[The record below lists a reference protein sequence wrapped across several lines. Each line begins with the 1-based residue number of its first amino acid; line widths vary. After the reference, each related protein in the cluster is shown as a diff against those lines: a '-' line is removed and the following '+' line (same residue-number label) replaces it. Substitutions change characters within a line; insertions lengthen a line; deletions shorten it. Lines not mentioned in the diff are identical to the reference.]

1 MGIHP
6 VPRWVTVKRM
16 AEMTGLTVEAI
27 RAYIKKGH
35 LRIEV
40 HWIKAANGRT
50 MIHIER
56 FNQWLEGIE
65 A

>member
-1 MGIHP
+1 
-6 VPRWVTVKRM
+6 
-16 AEMTGLTVEAI
+16 MTGLTVEAI